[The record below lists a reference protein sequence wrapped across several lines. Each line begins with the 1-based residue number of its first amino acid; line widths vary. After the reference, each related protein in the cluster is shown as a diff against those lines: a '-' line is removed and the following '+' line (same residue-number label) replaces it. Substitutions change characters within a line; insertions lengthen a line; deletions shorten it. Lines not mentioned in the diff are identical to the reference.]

1 MFGYVNADKNEMT
14 DEERSTYQ
22 AYYCGLCREL
32 KRQAGAGAQI
42 CLNYDITFLAILLS
56 GLYEPDEVTEPFRCR
71 LHPTKKRFF
80 HESEV
85 MQYAASMNIVLSY
98 YKLLDDYQDDHKTSR
113 KKIANRFEPV
123 VKRVCEEYPR
133 QTQAI
138 EDFVRDLSDAEYR
151 QEDNLTVLSALSGD
165 MLGELFCY
173 KEEDVWNESLRSMGY
188 YLGKFIYLLDAYDDM
203 EKDRKNHNF
212 NPMLRAIDKDPSYD
226 AFCRQVLVSLIAEC
240 TKEFE
245 RLPILKNASI
255 LRNILYSGIWTKYDM
270 IQARRDHK
278 CKACRKSS
286 GQTEAMQ
293 DN

>member
-1 MFGYVNADKNEMT
+1 MFGYVNADKKEMT

-293 DN
+293 EN

>member
-98 YKLLDDYQDDHKTSR
+98 YKFLDDYQDDHKTSR

-203 EKDRKNHNF
+203 EKDRKNHSF

-278 CKACRKSS
+278 CKACRRSS
-286 GQTEAMQ
+286 GQTKAQM
-293 DN
+293 

>member
-203 EKDRKNHNF
+203 EKDRKNHSF

-278 CKACRKSS
+278 CKA
-286 GQTEAMQ
+286 
-293 DN
+293 DIN

>member
-98 YKLLDDYQDDHKTSR
+98 YKFLDDYQDDHKTSR

-203 EKDRKNHNF
+203 EKDRKNHSF

-286 GQTEAMQ
+286 GQTKAQM
-293 DN
+293 

>member
-203 EKDRKNHNF
+203 EKDRKNHSF